1 MYNHKCTLFGP
12 YAQIGL
18 FRDIN
23 PRTNMGMTVLMKE
36 GETLQD
42 LLKLSPEEVLLRW
55 VNYHLMRSGSE
66 RRINN
71 FSGDIKD
78 SEAYILLLSQ
88 IAPTAADDMVARL
101 LSVRKPHFVFW
112 MVNQSA

>member
-1 MYNHKCTLFGP
+1 MV
-12 YAQIGL
+12 A
-18 FRDIN
+18 
-23 PRTNMGMTVLMKE
+23 LME
-36 GETLQD
+36 ASESFED
-42 LLKLSPEEVLLRW
+42 LMNLSPEELLLRW
-55 VNYHLMRSGSE
+55 VNYHLSRSD

-101 LSVRKPHFVFW
+101 LSVRKPFVF
-112 MVNQSA
+112 

>member
-1 MYNHKCTLFGP
+1 MYFNLFDP
-12 YAQIGL
+12 HAKIGL
-18 FRDIN
+18 FRNIN

-36 GETLQD
+36 GETTED

-101 LSVRKPHFVFW
+101 LSVRKPF
-112 MVNQSA
+112 MILYGQSKCVK